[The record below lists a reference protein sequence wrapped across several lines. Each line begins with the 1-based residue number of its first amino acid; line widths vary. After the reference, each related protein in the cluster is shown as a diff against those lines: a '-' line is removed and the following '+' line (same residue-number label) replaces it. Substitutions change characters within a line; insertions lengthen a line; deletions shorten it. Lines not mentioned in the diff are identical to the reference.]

1 MVAEI
6 IVDVC
11 EFDKEFD
18 YNIPEGMNVKAG
30 CLVNIEFGR
39 QPALGYVVKVK
50 EKSEFEKLKNIL
62 SLVDENPCFD
72 SETLALA
79 SFMKKAYH
87 IKRVDALRLC
97 VPQILVSGKIKKLM
111 VVSFSEEADKEDIL
125 KKLHKNA
132 KNQRQAVEYLA
143 DKKTEYQSVMN
154 AKFGA
159 QSVMSLIKNGCFK
172 AGYIE
177 TNRIPYKKTGVTES
191 KNIVLTQRQ
200 QEALNE
206 IFKGDNK
213 HILLHGVTGS
223 GKTQVYL
230 SAIEKVLS
238 QNKTAIMLVPE
249 ISLTPQMLKNFR
261 GRFGDKVALIHSGLS
276 TGERFDEWRRIN
288 TGEAKIVLGARSAL
302 FAPIKN
308 IGIIILDEEHDAS
321 YQSESNP
328 RYNAADI
335 AKFRA
340 DYNDAFMILGSATP
354 SVETYRKS
362 VLGELKLIE
371 MPERVSGKLMP
382 EIEIVDMTSE
392 LRNGNLGLF
401 SNKLLIELENC
412 FKNKNQ
418 AMLFVNRRGYAS
430 FLMCRECGYVA
441 KCEDC
446 DVSLTYHSEDNLLKC
461 HYCGKQY
468 KMLDKCPNCKSNNF
482 RQGKIGTERVINE
495 INKLFP
501 DVKTLRM
508 DNDTTRTKTAY
519 VDILDKFGSGQADV
533 LVGTQM
539 IAKGHDFENVS
550 LVGILDADMSLY
562 FSDYRSPERT
572 FQLVTQMSGRAG
584 RAKHPGK
591 VILQTY
597 APNHYIF
604 RYAKNYDYKGF
615 YKKEINSREV
625 TLYPPFSVILRILI
639 TSENENDVVFTT
651 KKMYNEIKVLVKENL
666 NDFIYM
672 QAMKA
677 PVKRIQSK
685 FRYQILMRIRP
696 ERKDYLTEKIFQIAD
711 DAANKK
717 TTIFAEINPQNLN

>member
-1 MVAEI
+1 
-6 IVDVC
+6 
-11 EFDKEFD
+11 
-18 YNIPEGMNVKAG
+18 
-30 CLVNIEFGR
+30 
-39 QPALGYVVKVK
+39 
-50 EKSEFEKLKNIL
+50 
-62 SLVDENPCFD
+62 
-72 SETLALA
+72 
-79 SFMKKAYH
+79 
-87 IKRVDALRLC
+87 
-97 VPQILVSGKIKKLM
+97 
-111 VVSFSEEADKEDIL
+111 
-125 KKLHKNA
+125 
-132 KNQRQAVEYLA
+132 
-143 DKKTEYQSVMN
+143 
-154 AKFGA
+154 
-159 QSVMSLIKNGCFK
+159 
-172 AGYIE
+172 
-177 TNRIPYKKTGVTES
+177 
-191 KNIVLTQRQ
+191 
-200 QEALNE
+200 
-206 IFKGDNK
+206 
-213 HILLHGVTGS
+213 
-223 GKTQVYL
+223 
-230 SAIEKVLS
+230 
-238 QNKTAIMLVPE
+238 
-249 ISLTPQMLKNFR
+249 
-261 GRFGDKVALIHSGLS
+261 
-276 TGERFDEWRRIN
+276 
-288 TGEAKIVLGARSAL
+288 
-302 FAPIKN
+302 
-308 IGIIILDEEHDAS
+308 
-321 YQSESNP
+321 
-328 RYNAADI
+328 
-335 AKFRA
+335 
-340 DYNDAFMILGSATP
+340 
-354 SVETYRKS
+354 
-362 VLGELKLIE
+362 
-371 MPERVSGKLMP
+371 
-382 EIEIVDMTSE
+382 
-392 LRNGNLGLF
+392 
-401 SNKLLIELENC
+401 
-412 FKNKNQ
+412 
-418 AMLFVNRRGYAS
+418 MLFVNRRGYAS

-468 KMLDKCPNCKSNNF
+468 KMLDKCPNCKSDNF

-495 INKLFP
+495 IYKLFP

-625 TLYPPFSVILRILI
+625 TLYPPFSVILRILV

-651 KKMYNEIKVLVKENL
+651 KKMYNEIKSLVKENL